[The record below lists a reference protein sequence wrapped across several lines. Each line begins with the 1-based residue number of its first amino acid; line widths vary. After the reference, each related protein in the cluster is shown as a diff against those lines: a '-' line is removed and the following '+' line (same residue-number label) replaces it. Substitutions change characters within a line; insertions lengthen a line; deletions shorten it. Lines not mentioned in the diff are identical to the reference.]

1 LLQLYELPWASL
13 VSHVCVMSQ
22 VFGVVKKYE
31 DIDTGKQDVGGTKML
46 SACNGIPREL
56 DVCFCLSDKKAM

>member
-1 LLQLYELPWASL
+1 
-13 VSHVCVMSQ
+13 MSQ